1 MKRVKNPIGLL
12 PKRPQNGER
21 ITVLYFTTF
30 VTARVLSASGGRM
43 IKWRGMKHGRT
54 LTRVSGDVRRRD
66 EGTTWVRGWDTLAA
80 NAFVV
85 AKALT

>member
-21 ITVLYFTTF
+21 ITVWYFAAL
-30 VTARVLSASGGRM
+30 VTARVVSASGGRR

-54 LTRVSGDVRRRD
+54 PMRVSGDVRRRD
-66 EGTTWVRGWDTLAA
+66 EGVTWARGWDTPAV

-85 AKALT
+85 EKALT